1 MTVADAVLN
10 GLLLSLG
17 AFAALVAGRMLVNFA
32 QGNNLRESATETGR
46 WTSMILGSLFAVG
59 GMGLVEFADILGM
72 AASFA
77 GSHPFAVSNGLT
89 TILGALGL
97 AGLVDISPEQ
107 YIGAGIAI
115 VGVVMLITE
124 VND

>member
-10 GLLLSLG
+10 GLLLALG
-17 AFAALVAGRMLVNFA
+17 AFALLVVGRMLLNLA
-32 QGNNLRESATETGR
+32 KGNNVRDSVTETGR

-72 AASFA
+72 VTNFV

-89 TILGALGL
+89 AALGALGL
-97 AGLVDISPEQ
+97 AGFVEVSASQ
-107 YIGAGIAI
+107 YLGAGLVI
-115 VGVVMLITE
+115 VGGVMLVYE
-124 VND
+124 VSD